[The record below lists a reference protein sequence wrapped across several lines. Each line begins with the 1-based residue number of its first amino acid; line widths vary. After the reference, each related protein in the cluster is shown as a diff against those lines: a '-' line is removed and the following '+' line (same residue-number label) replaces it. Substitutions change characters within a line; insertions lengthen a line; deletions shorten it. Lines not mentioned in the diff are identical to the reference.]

1 MMDPP
6 RISQRTRACRW
17 SRSPFCSDLGPG
29 ALRGAGT
36 SQLALPDLN
45 RNVFV
50 LPSWSAGSLMSRF
63 KITSITVLLALAVPL
78 TLDAARAPGWKHE
91 DIWLKN
97 ETGQRITPT
106 RNNADAYSPHRTCGT
121 CHGYMTITS
130 GTHFQQGFDEMR
142 DGYDP
147 KRPWVLSPGIFGR
160 GGTPGTFT
168 ERVAAKN
175 NSSARDMGLSTYD
188 WIAAGGSDQ
197 PVSLAAGNLHPG
209 GGPMEYGRKADGR
222 RDLSKTLIR
231 GEREKARPLD
241 GDYSSRHTPD
251 GKSRFRESGVVEGD
265 CLMCHLK
272 GYRLDRRNGQLALRN
287 YRWAATAGA
296 GLGEIRGA
304 VFTPARSGGSSEEGS
319 PAKGEWNVAR
329 RPAVQYAWG
338 DSRLFT
344 PQGKF
349 RGSALI
355 SKSVEAENCTQCH
368 RQMDGQKSGTLYLPA
383 GDLHLK
389 AGLRCT
395 DCHTLAGRTQNERL
409 RHHIGKGWSPTSTAR
424 SDLDGAGMKTCA
436 NCHLEDRYRPTRAGM
451 PKEAKNPD
459 NLHRALFHKATF
471 HFYLLHCSACHAPER
486 KSRSVYLVDY
496 STGRPAWYATD
507 KAALITRAG
516 DMKQFT
522 QEPWK
527 PWTDRHVRIPGDGE
541 RYAAAVPKVTQ
552 WFGEMI
558 SDGAVRPI
566 GLEHVRK
573 AAAGQ
578 KKLTTVEV
586 VTLHGEKKK
595 QVTVATPEDIL
606 AMIRSLTG
614 MGFRNVVFVAD
625 QLYEI
630 RKDKLEGRPAPG
642 LTRAVMFS
650 IYHGNMPVAAKKTL
664 GQKGKPDGCADCHAD
679 DSPFFTKLRVRSV
692 GKFLKDSYPVPKE
705 PVAEPQMADWGL
717 TGVPASE

>member
-1 MMDPP
+1 
-6 RISQRTRACRW
+6 
-17 SRSPFCSDLGPG
+17 
-29 ALRGAGT
+29 
-36 SQLALPDLN
+36 
-45 RNVFV
+45 
-50 LPSWSAGSLMSRF
+50 MSRF
-63 KITSITVLLALAVPL
+63 TIASVIVLAALCVPIA
-78 TLDAARAPGWKHE
+78 LDAARAPDWKHE

-97 ETGQRITPT
+97 EMGQRITPT
-106 RNNADAYSPHRTCGT
+106 RNSADAYSPHRTCGT

-147 KRPWVLSPGIFGR
+147 KRPWILSPGIFGR
-160 GGTPGTFT
+160 GGAPGTFT
-168 ERVAAKN
+168 ERVAAKKN
-175 NSSARDMGLSTYD
+175 AGARDMGLSTYD
-188 WIAAGGSDQ
+188 WIAAGGKGDA
-197 PVSLAAGNLHPG
+197 VALTAGNQHPG
-209 GGPMEYGRKADGR
+209 GGPMEYGRKADGS
-222 RDLSKTLIR
+222 RDLSKNLIQ
-231 GEREKARPLD
+231 GEREKAQPLD
-241 GDYSSRHTPD
+241 GDYTSRHTPD

-272 GYRLDRRNGQLALRN
+272 GYRLERRNDQLALRN

-296 GLGEIRGA
+296 GLGEIKGS
-304 VFTPARSGGSSEEGS
+304 VFTPARSEGPS
-319 PAKGEWNVAR
+319 QDGAPVKGEWNVAR
-329 RPAVQYAWG
+329 RPVVQYAWKNG
-338 DSRLFT
+338 KLFT

-355 SKSVEAENCTQCH
+355 SKSVETDNCTQCH

-395 DCHTLAGRTQNERL
+395 DCHTLAGRTRNERL

-436 NCHLEDRYRPTRAGM
+436 SCHLEGQYKPTRKGM
-451 PKEAKNPD
+451 PQEAKNPD
-459 NLHRALFHKATF
+459 NIHRSLFYKATF
-471 HFYLLHCSACHAPER
+471 HPYLIHCSACHAPER

-507 KAALITRAG
+507 KAGLVTRAE

-522 QEPWK
+522 QDLWK
-527 PWTDRHVRIPGDGE
+527 PWMDRHVRARGEGE
-541 RYAAAVPKVTQ
+541 RYVAAVPKVRQ
-552 WFGEMI
+552 WFGEML
-558 SDGAVRPI
+558 SDGVVRPI
-566 GLEHVRK
+566 GLDAVRR

-578 KKLTTVEV
+578 KKLTTIEV
-586 VTLHGEKKK
+586 VTLDGRKTK
-595 QVTVATPEDIL
+595 QTTVATEEDIL
-606 AMIRSLTG
+606 LMIKAMGG

-630 RKDKLEGRPAPG
+630 KKDKLEGRPAPA
-642 LTRAVMFS
+642 LTQAVMYP
-650 IYHGNMPVAAKKTL
+650 IYHGNMPVEAKKTL

-679 DSPFFTKLRVRSV
+679 NSAFFTKLKVRSV

-705 PVAEPQMADWGL
+705 PIAEPQMLDWGF